1 MNLHVGPVVFALGL
15 LVYLVIRAVFQ
26 RRVVGTPTAAT
37 RSTGADRWL
46 VFLVVFGQVVLPGVY
61 LFSPWLNFANHDAPR
76 FLVVLGAFIWGAG
89 LWLFWRSHAD
99 LGNNWSVSLE
109 VRSSHQLIT
118 HGVYSVIRHPM
129 YAAFLLFGIAQA
141 LLLPNWVAGF
151 SALAA
156 VALLCIVRV
165 PREES
170 MMCEFFGE
178 QYRQYM
184 RRTGGIAPRIGHRG
198 GVA

>member
-1 MNLHVGPVVFALGL
+1 MNLHIGPIVFAFGL
-15 LVYLVIRAVFQ
+15 LLYLVIRAVFQ
-26 RRVVGTPTAAT
+26 RRVVGIATTAT
-37 RSTGADRWL
+37 RSTRADRWL
-46 VFLVVFGQVVLPGVY
+46 IFLVVFGQVVLPGVY

-76 FLVVLGAFIWGAG
+76 VLVVLGAFIWGAG
-89 LWLFWRSHAD
+89 LWLFWRSHTD
-99 LGNNWSVSLE
+99 LGNNWSVTLE

-141 LLLPNWVAGF
+141 LLLANWVAGL

-178 QYRQYM
+178 EYRQYM
-184 RRTGGIAPRIGHRG
+184 RSTGGIAPRIGHRG
-198 GVA
+198 VA

>member
-1 MNLHVGPVVFALGL
+1 MNLHVGPIFFAFGL
-15 LVYLVIRAVFQ
+15 LLYLVIRAVFQ
-26 RRVVGTPTAAT
+26 RRVVGIATTAT

-46 VFLVVFGQVVLPGVY
+46 IFLVLFGQVVLPGVY
-61 LFSPWLNFANHDAPR
+61 LSSPWLNFANHDVPC
-76 FLVVLGAFIWGAG
+76 FLAVLGAFIWGAG

-99 LGNNWSVSLE
+99 LGNNWSVTLE

-118 HGVYSVIRHPM
+118 HGVYSVVRHPM
-129 YAAFLLFGIAQA
+129 YAAFLLFGLAQA
-141 LLLPNWVAGF
+141 LLLSNWVAGF

-156 VALLCIVRV
+156 VALLCNVRV
-165 PREES
+165 PREEL

-178 QYRQYM
+178 QYRQYR

-198 GVA
+198 VA